1 MTTYAFL
8 SDKWLSEA
16 RKIRDEYGA
25 GGAPVPQG
33 MKMNLVITEVPFG
46 KGSIDAHM
54 DSTDGLIEVELGH
67 LQPADLQVRLDY
79 LTAKAILVERDPQT
93 GILAFMNGK
102 IEVEGD
108 MGKLM
113 AFQSLPPDPKA
124 QEMAERLRLIT
135 A

>member
-1 MTTYAFL
+1 MTTYAFF
-8 SDKWLSEA
+8 SDEWVSEA
-16 RKIRDEYGA
+16 RRIREEYGTED
-25 GGAPVPQG
+25 VSITHQ

-67 LQPADLQVRLDY
+67 LEPADLQVRLDY

-93 GILAFMNGK
+93 GILAFMNGR

-108 MGKLM
+108 IGKLM
-113 AFQSLPPDPKA
+113 TLQSLPPNPEA
-124 QEMAERLRLIT
+124 QEMAERLRRIT